1 MKCLPQLCFLPHA
14 MHPDNTLCFS
24 LDMQARVVAEVGRI
38 LDVAARQA
46 NACRD
51 AADQLAYLHGE
62 LEDSRVPAYDVPTA
76 LEVLQTGML
85 TAPLACCL
93 HSLCTSKPLHYE
105 AAAPPCCKPWTISA
119 GRGPLPCKEST
130 WLAYKCSLRCMFQ
143 AT

>member
-1 MKCLPQLCFLPHA
+1 
-14 MHPDNTLCFS
+14 
-24 LDMQARVVAEVGRI
+24 MQARVVAEVGRI

-85 TAPLACCL
+85 TAPLVCCHHTL
-93 HSLCTSKPLHYE
+93 VPASF
-105 AAAPPCCKPWTISA
+105 A
-119 GRGPLPCKEST
+119 R
-130 WLAYKCSLRCMFQ
+130 
-143 AT
+143 